1 MQSSAA
7 ATGATCLQC
16 MALVAGQH
24 PELVLLISNPA
35 QKPQSPAKT
44 FLMWVSLLHGCHS
57 LLPSGKQQ
65 DKRKWASSWARG
77 GLDWIHFF
85 TKKRGCQ
92 DVGEAVHHPWRSLW
106 MWLLG
111 HDSVVG
117 WAALS

>member
-35 QKPQSPAKT
+35 QKPQSPGKT

-85 TKKRGCQ
+85 TKKGVVKMWEKLSTILGGVCGC
-92 DVGEAVHHPWRSLW
+92 GF
-106 MWLLG
+106 
-111 HDSVVG
+111 
-117 WAALS
+117 